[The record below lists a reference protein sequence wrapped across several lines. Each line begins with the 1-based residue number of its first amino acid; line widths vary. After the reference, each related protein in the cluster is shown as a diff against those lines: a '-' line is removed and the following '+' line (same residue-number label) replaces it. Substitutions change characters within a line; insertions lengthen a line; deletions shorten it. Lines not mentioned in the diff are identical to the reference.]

1 MEQEREEKTERGE
14 CEKREKKERE
24 KGRGKGEKRRKGN
37 KGKKK
42 RGLGAGGV
50 RKCAGRTTAPM
61 VPGAALDRKFPS
73 PPDAVTIATGERAA
87 MGQDYYAVLE
97 LGRGATDAD
106 IKKA

>member
-1 MEQEREEKTERGE
+1 
-14 CEKREKKERE
+14 
-24 KGRGKGEKRRKGN
+24 
-37 KGKKK
+37 
-42 RGLGAGGV
+42 
-50 RKCAGRTTAPM
+50 M